1 MRAMRTWTANTTVTT
16 TPSRIARVL
25 TEPDAIRDWA
35 PVDFDVEGLA
45 SDRLEAGA
53 TARVS
58 GRLAGREVGFDVDVQ
73 RADAKGL
80 ALAASG
86 PIDIDVAYHVRPVPE
101 GAELEAEISVGG
113 GKGLGGRILAQAT
126 GALLSAGAL
135 DVAVGRIG
143 DAVAA

>member
-1 MRAMRTWTANTTVTT
+1 
-16 TPSRIARVL
+16 RIARVL

-45 SDRLEAGA
+45 SDRLEDGA
-53 TARVS
+53 SAPVS
-58 GRLAGREVGFDVDVQ
+58 GRLAGREVGFDVDVH

-80 ALAASG
+80 SLAASG
-86 PIDIDVAYHVRPVPE
+86 PIDIDVAYRLRAVDD
-101 GAELEAEISVGG
+101 GAEVEAEVSIGG
-113 GKGLGGRILAQAT
+113 GRGLGGRILAQAT
-126 GALLSAGAL
+126 GALLAAGAL

>member
-1 MRAMRTWTANTTVTT
+1 MRTWTANTTVTT

-53 TARVS
+53 T

-86 PIDIDVAYHVRPVPE
+86 PIDIDVAYRVRPVPD
-101 GAELEAEISVGG
+101 GAELEAEVSVGG